1 MTQLRLRRD
10 AIWRDADG
18 EVLALDSDLRSYF
31 STNATGT
38 LIWKALVDGASREDL
53 VALLMAQFG
62 VEADQA
68 ERDVDA
74 FVGELAANGF
84 LEA

>member
-18 EVLALDSDLRSYF
+18 EVLALDGELRSYF
-31 STNATGT
+31 STNATGS
-38 LIWKALVDGASREDL
+38 LLWKALADGASREEL
-53 VALLMAQFG
+53 VELLMTRFG
-62 VEADQA
+62 LEADHA